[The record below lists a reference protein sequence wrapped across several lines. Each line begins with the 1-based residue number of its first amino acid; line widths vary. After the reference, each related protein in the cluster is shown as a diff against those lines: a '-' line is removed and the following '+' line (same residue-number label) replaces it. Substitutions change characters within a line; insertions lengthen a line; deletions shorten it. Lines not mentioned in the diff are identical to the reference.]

1 MRLDSIGRLAANPA
15 ALIVGL
21 VLCCSALGAAEPTGD
36 PSTATGLYLVFFE
49 EAPLATYRGSV
60 PGLSATH
67 AASRGEAKLNARSAA
82 SRAYLRYLTSR
93 QDAHLESIAG
103 VLGRR
108 LDVTFRYQAGAN
120 GVAAAMSA
128 AEADRL
134 TGVAGVTAVV
144 ADRLD
149 PVDTDAGPSWISA
162 DTIWDGSSTG
172 GLGASKGAGTI
183 VGVIDTGVNM
193 GHPSFADNPSDG
205 HTFVNPLGAGNH
217 VGWCDPGNPNFDPI
231 FVCNAKLIGA
241 WDFADAVSSDDDGPE
256 DDNGHGSHTASTSA
270 GNTLTDPAISGV
282 APHANLITYDACFT
296 NAQGQGQCPFS
307 ATSASVDQA
316 ILDGVDVLNYSIGG
330 GGSPWSAGDI
340 NSFFLS
346 AVEAGMFVAASAGNS
361 GPGASTVAHRGP
373 WVTTVGASTHH
384 RVTVANELIDA
395 AGGAAP
401 PADMSGSSRTA
412 GYGPAPIVHAGGF
425 ANGDPNPE
433 QCLNP
438 FPAGTWNAGEIVMC
452 DRGTIA
458 RVLKC
463 ANVAAGGA
471 AGCVLGNL
479 AGGATGTNA
488 DSHVIPAVHIDTGD
502 ADALRAWMSSG
513 MGHLATITDGVLEL
527 DPAVGDIMAGFSSRG
542 PSNLDVL
549 KPDVTNP
556 GVSIFAAV
564 NAGGIV
570 GFPGPDFGNLSG
582 TSMSSPHTAG
592 SAALVRAIH
601 PTWTPSE
608 VKSALMTTAKVD
620 GVLNDDG
627 VLPATPFARGA
638 GRVDLSRATRAGLIF
653 DEIGANYQAANPGV
667 GGDVKTLNVPSL
679 KNGSCDGVCTW
690 TRTACNATAATVTWT
705 DSTPAH
711 TGISLAVNPGQ
722 FTLAPGA
729 CQTFTVSLTILSAP
743 GASGFRFASIELTP
757 DDAAIPGTH
766 LPVVFDGTPSGIF
779 VDGFEGGDTSA
790 WSATVP

>member
-1 MRLDSIGRLAANPA
+1 MCHHQSGRPA
-15 ALIVGL
+15 ARPAFLFLAIAL
-21 VLCCSALGAAEPTGD
+21 SCSSAWAAEAASD
-36 PSTATGLYLVFFE
+36 QSTPTGLYLVFFE
-49 EAPLATYRGSV
+49 EAPLASYRGGV
-60 PGLSATH
+60 PGLAATH
-67 AASRGEAKLNARSAA
+67 AASRGEGKLNARSAA
-82 SRAYLRYLTSR
+82 SRAYLAYLESR
-93 QDAHLESIAG
+93 QDAHLESISG
-103 VLGRR
+103 VLGRS
-108 LDVTFRYQAGAN
+108 LEVTFRYRAGAN
-120 GVAAAMSA
+120 GVAASMGA
-128 AEADRL
+128 AEASRL
-134 TGVAGVTAVV
+134 TSIPGVTAVV
-144 ADRLD
+144 PDRLD
-149 PVDTDAGPSWISA
+149 PIDTDAGPSWISA
-162 DTIWDGSSTG
+162 DTIWNGSSTG
-172 GLGASKGAGTI
+172 GLGASKGEGTV

-193 GHPSFADNPSDG
+193 AHPSFADNPADG
-205 HTFVNPLGAGNH
+205 HSFVNPLGTGNH
-217 VGWCDPGNPNFDPI
+217 VGWCDPGNPNFDPM
-231 FVCNAKLIGA
+231 FVCNNKLIGA

-270 GNTLTDPAISGV
+270 GNTLTDPEISGV

-316 ILDGVDVLNYSIGG
+316 ILDGVDAINYSISG

-346 AVEAGMFVAASAGNS
+346 AVEAGVFVAASAGNS
-361 GPGASTVAHRGP
+361 GPAASTVAHRGP

-384 RVTVANELIDA
+384 RATVANQLADVT
-395 AGGAAP
+395 GGVSP

-412 GYGPAPIVHAGGF
+412 AYGPASIVHAGGF

-438 FPAGTWNAGEIVMC
+438 FPAGTWTSGEIVMC

-471 AGCVLGNL
+471 AGCVLGNV
-479 AGGATGTNA
+479 AGGAAGTNA
-488 DSHVIPAVHIDTGD
+488 DPHVIPAIHIDTGD
-502 ADALRAWMSSG
+502 ADALRTWLSTG
-513 MGHLATITDGVLEL
+513 LGHTATITAGILQL
-527 DPAVGDIMAGFSSRG
+527 DPALGDIMAGFSSRG
-542 PSNLDVL
+542 PSSLDVL

-564 NAGGIV
+564 NAGSIA

-608 VKSALMTTAKVD
+608 IKSALMTTAKVD
-620 GVLNDDG
+620 GVLDNDG

-638 GRVDLSRATRAGLIF
+638 GRVDLSRAALAGLVF
-653 DEIGANYQAANPGV
+653 DETGANYTAANPGT

-679 KNGSCDGVCTW
+679 KNANCDGSCAW
-690 TRTACNATAATVTWT
+690 TRTACNATSATVTWT
-705 DSTPAH
+705 DSSSDQ
-711 TGISLAVNPGQ
+711 TGISIGINPGQ

-729 CQTFTVSLTILSAP
+729 CQTFTVSLVILSAP
-743 GASGFRFASIELTP
+743 GSIGFRFASIALTP
-757 DDAAIPGTH
+757 DDAAIPDTH
-766 LPVVFDGTPSGIF
+766 LPIVFDGTPGGIF
-779 VDGFEGGDTSA
+779 VDGFEAGDTSA
-790 WSATVP
+790 WSSTVP